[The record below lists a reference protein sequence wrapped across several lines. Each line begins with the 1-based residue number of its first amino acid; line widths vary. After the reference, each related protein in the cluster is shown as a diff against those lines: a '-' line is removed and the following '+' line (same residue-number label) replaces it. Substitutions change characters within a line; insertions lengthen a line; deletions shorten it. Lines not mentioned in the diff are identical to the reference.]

1 MPKPAP
7 RLGQITLSDFSDI
20 TSSFTVLAGGN
31 NHAATPVNSRVVN
44 VIGAA
49 VEIAPP
55 APATPQES
63 SQSKKQIP

>member
-1 MPKPAP
+1 MAT
-7 RLGQITLSDFSDI
+7 II
-20 TSSFTVLAGGN
+20 
-31 NHAATPVNSRVVN
+31 AATPVNSRVVN

-63 SQSKKQIP
+63 SQSKKIDRLKRIFGL